1 VLFVGASLGE
11 LPQPV
16 HFMFIIDTM
25 EDDICM
31 VTYFPG
37 SRRKEPEITVE
48 KRKGASYT
56 LRGKDANLQIV
67 GKKLVDDGWILEQYI
82 AGIPDIYIL

>member
-1 VLFVGASLGE
+1 
-11 LPQPV
+11 
-16 HFMFIIDTM
+16 MI

-37 SRRKEPEITVE
+37 SRRKEPELTVE

-56 LRGKDANLQIV
+56 LRGKEANLQTV
-67 GKKLVDDGWILEQYI
+67 GKKLVDDGWMLEQYI
-82 AGIPDIYIL
+82 AGNPEIYIFFK